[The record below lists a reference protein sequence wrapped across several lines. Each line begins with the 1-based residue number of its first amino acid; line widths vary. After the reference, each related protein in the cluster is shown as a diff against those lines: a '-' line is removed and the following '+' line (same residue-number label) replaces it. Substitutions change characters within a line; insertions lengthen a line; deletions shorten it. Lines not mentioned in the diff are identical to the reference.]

1 MASLELIDEITDE
14 ICKVR
19 GIDLPRVCIKII
31 VLSYIMY
38 CMNTY
43 DVKYQNEMGQLIRLN
58 GGCLIL
64 CQKGSGKSRT
74 LKFLKQIF
82 SCINDE
88 RQRRYKAFE
97 KHRIGM
103 LLAKSLPL
111 TKEEIAEREDFYHKY
126 GRQAVNDFDDP
137 ITQKALCEVYGMM
150 KEYSVNNILFTID
163 EVGDRMI
170 KEYCGKNP
178 SLSAKDFMQSLNQLF
193 DGYCAMGQSS
203 TSRKEEI
210 TSQYGIG
217 ANFIFVS
224 TAEFLKD
231 FNVQQR
237 YKEVLEA
244 GLGRRLLYVNCPP
257 IDQVNVNRKRVP
269 TDFNRFVMPIT
280 NMFDANSKWYRGRGI
295 PASEEL
301 WQNALEKNGAGAGL
315 TMGEEF
321 LLLLFSTVLAAWT
334 LEEQIKLYHW
344 QYMVNVYKE
353 MQALTMEVIQKD
365 TTSYDKICNFI
376 KERLAEKSNRK
387 KIPVALVKD
396 YCARNHLC
404 YENQFKKW
412 FAGILTDFANTNLSK
427 YIIERNQTHVW
438 LSENYAYEG

>member
-1 MASLELIDEITDE
+1 MASLEMIDEITNE

-19 GIDLPRVCIKII
+19 GIDLPPVCIKII

-43 DVKYQNEMGQLIRLN
+43 DVKYQNEMGQLVRLN

-74 LKFLKQIF
+74 LRFLKQIF
-82 SCINDE
+82 VCINEE
-88 RQRRYKAFE
+88 RERRYHSFE
-97 KHRIGM
+97 QTRIG
-103 LLAKSLPL
+103 LLLSKSLPL
-111 TKEEIAEREDFYHKY
+111 TKEEIAEKEEFYKTY
-126 GRQAVNDFDDP
+126 GRQAVTDFDDP
-137 ITQKALCEVYGMM
+137 ITQKALCEVYGIM
-150 KEYSVNNILFTID
+150 KDYAVNNILFTID

-170 KEYCGKNP
+170 KEYCSKNP
-178 SLSAKDFMQSLNQLF
+178 SLSAKDFMTSLNQLF

-210 TSQYGIG
+210 TSQYNVG

-231 FNVQQR
+231 YNVQQR
-237 YKEVLEA
+237 YRQVLEA

-257 IDQVNVNRKRVP
+257 IDQVNVNRKRVK
-269 TDFNRFVMPIT
+269 TDFNRFVEPIRT
-280 NMFDANSKWYRGRGI
+280 MFNVNLKWFRGRGI

-301 WQNALEKNGAGAGL
+301 WRNALEKNGAGANL

-321 LLLLFSTVLAAWT
+321 LLLLFCTVLAAWT
-334 LEEQIKLYHW
+334 LDEEIKMYHW
-344 QYMVNVYKE
+344 NYMVNVYREMKE
-353 MQALTMEVIQKD
+353 LAIDVVQKD
-365 TTSYDKICNFI
+365 TTSYDKICVFM
-376 KERLAEKSNRK
+376 KEHMAERTNRK
-387 KIPVALVKD
+387 KVPTALIKD
-396 YCARNHLC
+396 FCARNHLC

-412 FAGILTDFANTNLSK
+412 FANLLADFANTNLSK
-427 YIIERNQTHVW
+427 YIIEKNQTHCW
-438 LSENYAYEG
+438 LVENFAYEG